1 MTERDCRGV
10 DNDEAGR
17 REGIPEVVG
26 TAPAWPP
33 ASSKAPMSTQPLQ
46 TIPITSGPLERLP
59 SAARMIEAVKAVYR
73 EGRRELDIRSEPED
87 VAADR
92 DRVAAMEEVLKRA
105 LRDRE
110 ERLYA
115 QNLLAELRLHQE
127 RWLGKWLADNVN
139 HSGGGDRR
147 SSTRGGTAARDL
159 PDGISKNQS
168 SAFQRLAAMSAAA
181 FDRYLSDARD
191 ARKEITTAGALKFSL
206 GQPTKSRN
214 APRRSVRHPLIGPAS
229 SALRRIRAE
238 HPRFGTVLVDP
249 PWKAGTDGDD
259 GGGAD
264 GHLTLSVE
272 ELARLPVGV
281 VAAEDSHLHLLVP
294 DEFLFDCPRLL
305 SGWGF
310 TYRGVFVWTTPETMP
325 GSFWQVAHVCM
336 VLGARGGRSFI
347 DRSVRSWAELRTQ
360 HRAEAVRSLV
370 RQVSPGPYLDLFGRS
385 AAAGWVGGGSDLV
398 LGRLATSGEEQRV
411 YDDAA
416 TWWVPDVLLE
426 NHRLRGQTLVSC

>member
-1 MTERDCRGV
+1 MPRRDCHGV
-10 DNDEAGR
+10 DNGQAGR
-17 REGIPEVVG
+17 REGIPEMVG
-26 TAPAWPP
+26 TAPARSPS
-33 ASSKAPMSTQPLQ
+33 SSKAPMSTQPLQ
-46 TIPITSGPLERLP
+46 TIPTGPLDRLP
-59 SAARMIEAVKAVYR
+59 AAARMIEAVKAVYR
-73 EGRRELDIRSEPED
+73 EGRRELDVRSEPED

-168 SAFQRLAAMSAAA
+168 SAFQRLAAMPDAA

-191 ARKEITTAGALKFSL
+191 ARKEITTAGALKFSI
-206 GQPTKSRN
+206 GQPTKSPS
-214 APRRSVRHPLIGPAS
+214 APRRAVRHSLIGSVS

-238 HPRFGTVLVDP
+238 HPRFGTVFVDP

-264 GHLTLSVE
+264 QHLTLSVE
-272 ELARLPVGV
+272 ELARLPVSE

-294 DEFLFDCPRLL
+294 DEFLFDCPPLL
-305 SGWGF
+305 SAWGF

-325 GSFWQVAHVCM
+325 GSFWRVAHVCM
-336 VLGARGGRSFI
+336 VLGVRGSRSFS
-347 DRSVRSWAELRTQ
+347 DRSIQSWAELRTRQ
-360 HRAEAVRSLV
+360 HRAEVVRSLL
-370 RQVSPGPYLDLFGRS
+370 RQVSPGPYLDLFGRR
-385 AAAGWVGGGSDLV
+385 AGAGWVCGGSDLV
-398 LGRLATSGEEQRV
+398 LARFATSGEEQRV
-411 YDDAA
+411 
-416 TWWVPDVLLE
+416 
-426 NHRLRGQTLVSC
+426 